1 MQKDK
6 TNTLEVGLLV
16 FGVMVS
22 DIALRVIFDQ
32 QIKTEVYYCLGIF
45 KI

>member
-16 FGVMVS
+16 FGPMGS
-22 DIALRVIFDQ
+22 DIALRMIFAPQ
-32 QIKTEVYYCLGIF
+32 NTTEVY
-45 KI
+45 